1 MLAAYAT
8 HTASERESSQASL
21 FGAEEPAVRPPL
33 PKAESWSAQE
43 RLDFERESVG
53 FYLSGHPLSEFY
65 AHAPSGRFITFADLT
80 EEGGDEGETRTCE
93 MAGVVRQIK
102 SRPSQSGGM
111 LGWVTLSD
119 PTGEYEAIVMPEH
132 YGAARELLEV
142 GKAYVYRT
150 RVRWRDGDIKIAA
163 DTFERVEAA
172 EARTAADLRIVLK
185 EGASLAVLAQTL
197 RALAPPQPGEAR
209 PLKLILRLKDGR
221 EVEVSPP
228 GAYPAGAGARAAVKA
243 ARGVERVM

>member
-1 MLAAYAT
+1 
-8 HTASERESSQASL
+8 
-21 FGAEEPAVRPPL
+21 
-33 PKAESWSAQE
+33 
-43 RLDFERESVG
+43 
-53 FYLSGHPLSEFY
+53 
-65 AHAPSGRFITFADLT
+65 
-80 EEGGDEGETRTCE
+80 
-93 MAGVVRQIK
+93 
-102 SRPSQSGGM
+102 
-111 LGWVTLSD
+111 VTLSD

-132 YGAARELLEV
+132 YSAARELLEV

-172 EARTAADLRIVLK
+172 EARTASDLRIVLK
-185 EGASLAVLAQTL
+185 EGASLAVLAETL